1 MRKALIVSIVI
12 FVVSI
17 AFVILTAT
25 ARNGASTGSVQAP
38 PPPSSL
44 DVLSFTVAVLS
55 LISSVVLGVLQLRR
69 R

>member
-12 FVVSI
+12 FVVSV
-17 AFVILTAT
+17 AFVIATAT
-25 ARNGASTGSVQAP
+25 ARNGASGSVQA